1 MSNWNFLKIKQI
13 GTVITG
19 KTPSKN
25 APSEWGEDYNFVTP
39 SDYRNYF
46 KYARTSSRKLSEL
59 GFNSHK
65 KRLIPKNSILV
76 TCIGSD
82 MGKTVLNSSHCFTN
96 QQINA
101 LIPNNSLIDYDFIYY
116 LFKNNEAVF
125 KSLGSDGTAVPIL
138 NKSDFENIEF
148 LIPGLPEQ
156 KAIASVLSS
165 LDDKIDLLHRQNKT
179 LESMAE
185 TLFRQRFIEECD
197 NKWPLVLL
205 GDFISCING
214 ASYKSSE
221 LLKSQKALVTLKNFA
236 RDGSFRKDG
245 FKEYVGHYKLNQ
257 VVVDKDI
264 VVAHTDLTQDASL
277 IGNPIYVRN
286 IIGYD
291 TLVISM
297 DLVKVEL
304 NSELLSK
311 DFLFYLLKS
320 SEFKDYAL
328 SCSNGSSVIHLSKK
342 ALPNYTFNLP
352 PYERIASFSVIAE
365 SYYEKMSINTKSIQ
379 TLETLRDTLLPKL
392 MSGEVRVKYAEELI
406 ASVA

>member
-1 MSNWNFLKIKQI
+1 MIEASLLELVNLTTGKLNSNAAIENGKYPFFTCSPITSRINDYAFDTKALILAGNNADGNFSLKYYSGKFNAYQRTYILTLDDEQKTTYSYLYYFLKTKLIEL
-13 GTVITG
+13 
-19 KTPSKN
+19 KN
-25 APSEWGEDYNFVTP
+25 
-39 SDYRNYF
+39 
-46 KYARTSSRKLSEL
+46 
-59 GFNSHK
+59 NSAGSATK
-65 KRLIPKNSILV
+65 FLTLSILRD
-76 TCIGSD
+76 IR
-82 MGKTVLNSSHCFTN
+82 VL
-96 QQINA
+96 
-101 LIPNNSLIDYDFIYY
+101 
-116 LFKNNEAVF
+116 
-125 KSLGSDGTAVPIL
+125 
-138 NKSDFENIEF
+138 
-148 LIPGLPEQ
+148 LPQVSEQ

-185 TLFRQRFIEECD
+185 TLFRQWFIEECD

-205 GDFISCING
+205 GDFISCVNG

-236 RDGSFRKDG
+236 RDGSFKKDG
-245 FKEYVGHYKLNQ
+245 FKEYVGHYKHNQ

-291 TLVISM
+291 ILVISM

-392 MSGEVRVKYAEELI
+392 MSGEVRVKYAEESI